1 MPPFLLGITVDPSAR
16 EYAPSEALRAKKKP
30 TRTIT
35 GNHDMKRIASSLLLG
50 SSLLATLPAF
60 AGDLLL
66 WQTNSLTYLY
76 GKDFKVNPQ
85 IQQTMTFEHADKWKY
100 GDNFLFIDKIF
111 YNGQAD
117 HNKGSNTYYGEF
129 SPRLSL
135 GKIFD
140 RPLTLGPIKDVL
152 LAMTYESGE
161 GDNEAYL
168 IGPGFDLAIP
178 GFNYFTLNFYQR
190 NTEGSRPGD
199 GVWQITPAFSYTIP
213 AGRSDIL
220 IDGYMDWVVDN
231 DETRRGTYHANL
243 HLNPQVKYDLGKALN
258 IGAKQLYVGVEYS
271 YWKDKYGI
279 DSRGNLD
286 SNQSVTSALVKV
298 HF

>member
-1 MPPFLLGITVDPSAR
+1 
-16 EYAPSEALRAKKKP
+16 
-30 TRTIT
+30 
-35 GNHDMKRIASSLLLG
+35 MKRITSSLLLG
-50 SSLLATLPAF
+50 SSLLATLPAV

-76 GKDFKVNPQ
+76 GKDFQVNPR
-85 IQQTMTFEHADKWKY
+85 IQQTVTFEHADKWKY
-100 GDNFLFIDKIF
+100 GDNFLFVDKIF
-111 YNGQAD
+111 YNGATD
-117 HNKGSNTYYGEF
+117 RNKGNNTYYSEI
-129 SPRLSL
+129 SPRLSF

-140 RPLTLGPIKDVL
+140 QKLAFGPIKDVL
-152 LAMTYESGE
+152 LAMTYETGE

-199 GVWQITPAFSYTIP
+199 RVWQITPAFSYTIP
-213 AGRSDIL
+213 LGKSDLL

-231 DETRRGTYHANL
+231 DESRRGTYHANL
-243 HLNPQVKYDLGKALN
+243 HFNPQVKYDLGKAFN
-258 IGAKQLYVGVEYS
+258 FGAKQLYVGFEYS

-279 DSRGNLD
+279 EDSDRLKT
-286 SNQSVTSALVKV
+286 NQSVASALIKV

>member
-1 MPPFLLGITVDPSAR
+1 
-16 EYAPSEALRAKKKP
+16 
-30 TRTIT
+30 
-35 GNHDMKRIASSLLLG
+35 MKRIASSLLLG
-50 SSLLATLPAF
+50 SSLLATVPAM

-76 GKDFKVNPQ
+76 GTKFEVNPA
-85 IQQTMTFEHADKWKY
+85 IQQTVTFEHADKWKY
-100 GDNFLFIDKIF
+100 GDNFLFVDKIF
-111 YNGQAD
+111 YNGGQD
-117 HNKGSNTYYGEF
+117 RNKGSNTYYSEI
-129 SPRLSL
+129 SPRLSF

-140 RPLTLGPIKDVL
+140 RKFEFGPIKDVL
-152 LAMTYESGE
+152 LAMTYETGE

-178 GFNYFTLNFYQR
+178 GFNYFTLNIYQR

-213 AGRSDIL
+213 VGRSDIL
-220 IDGYMDWVVDN
+220 IDGYMDWVTDN

-243 HLNPQVKYDLGKALN
+243 HFNPQVKYDLGKALN
-258 IGAKQLYVGVEYS
+258 VGAKQLYVGFEYS

-279 DSRGNLD
+279 ENSGRLD
-286 SNQSVTSALVKV
+286 TQQSVASALVKF